1 MNIPNS
7 CVFISVGFLM
17 EMLRL
22 LPDVTGVR
30 ELWLMV
36 MGGVLMLTGGV
47 FLAQMAWAW
56 VKPRMIT
63 PMLVL
68 LPRPAEARGRE
79 IPEGRRA
86 AV

>member
-1 MNIPNS
+1 MNTPNAF
-7 CVFISVGFLM
+7 VFVSAGFLM
-17 EMLRL
+17 QL
-22 LPDVTGVR
+22 LHLAPEITGVR

-36 MGGVLMLTGGV
+36 MGGVMILAGGL
-47 FLAQMAWAW
+47 FFAQLAWVW

-68 LPRPAEARGRE
+68 LPRPVDARDRE

>member
-1 MNIPNS
+1 MNAPNAF
-7 CVFISVGFLM
+7 VFFGVGLTMEVLHLAPAIS
-17 EMLRL
+17 
-22 LPDVTGVR
+22 GVR

-47 FLAQMAWAW
+47 FIAQMAWSW

-68 LPRPAEARGRE
+68 LPRPAEARDRE

-86 AV
+86 SV

>member
-1 MNIPNS
+1 MNTSNS
-7 CVFISVGFLM
+7 FAFVGVGFLM
-17 EMLRL
+17 ELARL
-22 LPDVTGVR
+22 TPAISAVR
-30 ELWLMV
+30 DLWLMV

-47 FLAQMAWAW
+47 FLAQMAWVW